1 MRFYNLRLSGVCP
14 LPRVADPE
22 VPLPWA
28 VPIPREGAV
37 LQPCGATL
45 NRAPTG
51 MSVPQRPCPHVCTET
66 GVRPGVRRMFPS
78 GSGK

>member
-1 MRFYNLRLSGVCP
+1 MP
-14 LPRVADPE
+14 WVADPE

-37 LQPCGATL
+37 LQPHGATL

-51 MSVPQRPCPHVCTET
+51 MSSAPQRPCPHVFTET
-66 GVRPGVRRMFPS
+66 CVRSGVRRMFPS